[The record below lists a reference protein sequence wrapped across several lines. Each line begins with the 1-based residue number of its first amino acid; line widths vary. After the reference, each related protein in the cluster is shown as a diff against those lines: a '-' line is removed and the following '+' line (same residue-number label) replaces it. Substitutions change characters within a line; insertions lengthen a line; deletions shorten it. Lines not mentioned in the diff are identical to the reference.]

1 MKIRLSIRQKI
12 LISAIGTTVLC
23 YILSIGFIATLSHRN
38 AYRDAIALADQ
49 SAREAG
55 LEMEN
60 ILEKNLLTVR
70 TLASAYS
77 VYAEYDQEMWDKMV
91 VDMYV
96 PVFEKSPGMY
106 KIWDSWELN
115 VIDST
120 WDRPTGRIMN
130 TLERRNGRIRK
141 EQRVTSLDGDN
152 AIYKRF
158 KENRIENIEEPYRDV
173 HVDSGKEA
181 LIMTSFMIPIMANGT
196 YTGLVGA
203 DITLNDL
210 QNIVKG
216 IKPFEGSFGFL
227 LSNKGTV
234 AGHSVKDYLTKS
246 VKDLYPNE
254 YEKEALL
261 DRIAR
266 GETFSFEEK
275 LPDGSYNY
283 VTLSPIVIGET
294 VTPWSVGVSV
304 PSKVINGQA
313 DKILFYSIFEGIGL
327 ILLLVVLLLL
337 LSNAIAKPLKKFTVS
352 IGNLAQGKI
361 GDDLKINLN
370 SGDELEDM
378 AYELSDCIDGLNAKA
393 EFARDIERGDFSTSL
408 KLQSDEDKLGLSLV
422 AMQESLKKAKDL
434 EEKRNKDDEVSVWT
448 NEGLNHFAETLRQ
461 SHDNINELSYLLIKS
476 LVKYLEVNQGGI
488 FLFNDKEEDEQLL
501 ELVSAFAYDRRK
513 YHKRHYQ
520 PGEGLVGAC
529 ALEKERIYLE
539 EIPDEYIE
547 IVSGLGGSNPS
558 ALLLVPIKHE
568 NNVLGVI
575 ELASFNKF
583 TDYMIDFC
591 EKVAKDIGMTLR
603 NLKIN
608 QSTNALLEQ
617 SRQQSEALSS
627 QEEEMRQNLEELQ
640 ATQEEAARQNAE
652 QNSLFNALSATHF
665 VVEYDMN
672 GIVRS
677 VNDKLLRTFGITE
690 DTVLGTHHKMSY
702 QFTDDQE
709 RDYEQL
715 WADMRRGK
723 VRIMQHK
730 LEFNN
735 VVMNLSEV
743 YTPIKDVKGDI
754 IKVIKFGQDISE
766 LVK

>member
-49 SAREAG
+49 NAREAG
-55 LEMEN
+55 LEMKN
-60 ILEKNLLTVR
+60 ILEKNLITVR
-70 TLASAYS
+70 TLAAAYS
-77 VYAEYDQEMWDKMV
+77 VYPEYDQSMWDEMV
-91 VDMYV
+91 VDMYI
-96 PVFEKSPGMY
+96 PVFEKSPGIY
-106 KIWDSWELN
+106 KIWDSWELSI
-115 VIDST
+115 IDST
-120 WDRPTGRIMN
+120 WDQETGRIVN
-130 TLERRNGRIRK
+130 TIERRNDRIRK
-141 EQRVTSLDGDN
+141 EQRIGSLDGDN
-152 AIYKRF
+152 DIYGNFKR
-158 KENRIENIEEPYRDV
+158 NRVENIEEPYKDV
-173 HVDSGKEA
+173 FVGVTNER
-181 LIMTSFMIPIMANGT
+181 LLVTSLMVPIIADGV

-203 DITLNDL
+203 DITLNEL
-210 QNIVKG
+210 QDIVKG

-227 LSNKGTV
+227 VSNKGTV
-234 AGHSVKDYLTKS
+234 AGHPVKDYLTKS

-254 YEKEALL
+254 YEQEDLL
-261 DRIAR
+261 DKIKM
-266 GETFSFEEK
+266 GETFSFEEH

-283 VTLSPIVIGET
+283 ITFSPIVVGET
-294 VTPWSVGVSV
+294 VTPWAVGVSV
-304 PSKVINGQA
+304 PSKIINGQA

-327 ILLLVVLLLL
+327 IILLVVLLLL

-361 GDDLKINLN
+361 GDDLKIKLN

-393 EFARDIERGDFSTSL
+393 EFARDIEKGDFSTSL

-422 AMQESLKKAKDL
+422 AMQESLKKAKEL
-434 EEKRNKDDEVSVWT
+434 EENRNKDDEVRVWT
-448 NEGLNHFAETLRQ
+448 NEGLNKFAETLRQ
-461 SHDNINELSYLLIKS
+461 SHDNINELSYLLIKN
-476 LVKYLEVNQGGI
+476 LVKYLDINQGGM
-488 FLFNDKEEDEQLL
+488 FLFNDKDDDEQLL
-501 ELVSAFAYDRRK
+501 EQVSAFAYDRRK
-513 YHKRHYQ
+513 YDKRHYQ

-539 EIPDEYIE
+539 EIPDDYIE
-547 IVSGLGGSNPS
+547 IVSGLGGANPS

-568 NNVLGVI
+568 NNILGVI

-591 EKVAKDIGMTLR
+591 EKVAKDIGMTLLNVR
-603 NLKIN
+603 IN

-617 SRQQSEALSS
+617 SRQQSEELSS

-652 QNSLFNALSATHF
+652 QNSLFDALSATHF

-690 DTVLGTHHKMSY
+690 DTVVGTHHKMSY
-702 QFTDDQE
+702 QFTEEQD

-735 VVMNLSEV
+735 VVMDLSEV